1 MNRLPITASLFLVAI
16 SIPCQGMAAVDDV
29 APKILTVTTPTTT
42 TPGESFPVQRK
53 RFAVDR
59 TLRIDQI
66 EPLLTRKFMGAKF
79 LELRATVK
87 GSYSSPG
94 MSGILL
100 EHPKADPV
108 ALEAETVPEWLVGR
122 EVEARFLVRA
132 ERSEAAAPLRLYMI
146 AACPIDAAPDLIYV
160 PPKVASKAASQT
172 ATKSPTATRKL
183 TPISSRSSVG
193 RQILPAN
200 QVTPIY
206 AGFIK
211 QRNRRLSNAEA
222 YRIAESVVSFSV
234 GYGVDA
240 RLIMSII
247 MVESGFNPYATS
259 RKGAMG
265 LGQLMPKT
273 AAGLGVRSAYDSAEN
288 LYGMIKHVRRL
299 LDKYYAQTGDSQRT
313 LHLSLAAYNAGE
325 GNVKKYGGIPP
336 FRETQNYVRKI
347 VDIFAA
353 LTGSR

>member
-16 SIPCQGMAAVDDV
+16 SVPCQGMAAADEV
-29 APKILTVTTPTTT
+29 APKILTVTTPTTS
-42 TPGESFPVQRK
+42 PSVESFPVQRK

-66 EPLLTRKFMGAKF
+66 EPFLTRKFMGAKF

-108 ALEAETVPEWLVGR
+108 ALEAEAVPDWLVGR

-146 AACPIDAAPDLIYV
+146 AACPIDAAPDLVYV
-160 PPKVASKAASQT
+160 PPKVASKVASQT

-353 LTGSR
+353 LTGSQ